1 MMANDLAW
9 GTEEG
14 EGFIECALHHSKT
27 AFFTKDMVT
36 VDKSVDGPDFRG
48 ALEGCI
54 QALGLPIIRNLDEHH
69 TEYYVCRVC
78 LESITPAL
86 ISILDSSLQASSDPA
101 LSDVR
106 YRGWLKE
113 RISERQGAEDDLL
126 RFVNVA
132 GGPSWKAVDQWTL
145 LLSSR
150 GLLCTTTAGPLLR
163 ATRQQAGAFSA
174 KVQRV
179 THMPL
184 GVSQAGK
191 LIKELIE
198 AGHALYLKKVRAK
211 EMLPDADT
219 EKIVQAKWASH
230 SCRRGGTRKAQKH
243 MGVSG
248 ATGELI
254 DMHFRWRSKAIKKK
268 MQNHYGGIKPRLW
281 RLKVTTGF

>member
-1 MMANDLAW
+1 MRV
-9 GTEEG
+9 
-14 EGFIECALHHSKT
+14 HSLT
-27 AFFTKDMVT
+27 
-36 VDKSVDGPDFRG
+36 
-48 ALEGCI
+48 
-54 QALGLPIIRNLDEHH
+54 Q
-69 TEYYVCRVC
+69 
-78 LESITPAL
+78 AL

-150 GLLCTTTAGPLLR
+150 GLLCTTIAGPLLR

-281 RLKVTTGF
+281 RLKVTSGF